1 MPDSPG
7 FDLEKAH
14 RYFSSEC
21 FNRAWDLIDKP
32 SRTPE
37 EDRSMLQLGLASL
50 WHWSQRPDRT
60 PINLSIGY
68 WQVSRIH
75 VLLGQAGAAREYAQS
90 ALQASMSAG
99 DFPFYLAYAYEALAR
114 AEALDGNAQAM
125 EEYMQKARELTERVP
140 DPDDKKQL
148 LADLATIRQPGKD

>member
-1 MPDSPG
+1 MNVTPG

-14 RYFSSEC
+14 RYFSAEC

-37 EDRSMLQLGLASL
+37 EDRQMLQLGLASL
-50 WHWSQRPDRT
+50 WHWFQRQDHT
-60 PINLSIGY
+60 SINLSVGH
-68 WQVSRIH
+68 WQVSRIYA
-75 VLLGQAGAAREYAQS
+75 LLGSAAEARQFAELS
-90 ALQASMSAG
+90 LQYGQSAG

-114 AEALDGNAQAM
+114 AESIGADKVKMKDYLD
-125 EEYMQKARELTERVP
+125 KARALSERIP

-148 LADLATIRQPGKD
+148 LADLSSIE